1 MMRISIV
8 IPTLNEERALPAT
21 LQNIAECARDCE
33 VIIVDGGS
41 TDHTQEIFA
50 SFRDLP
56 MVWME
61 APRGRGSQMNT
72 AAAQASGDVLLF
84 LHADTHLPPGAPE
97 MIRNALADPQVLGGN
112 FRVRFAPRTP
122 LANFYA
128 WCYNLCSRHTRVFY
142 GDSALFVR
150 KEVFDRMGG
159 FRAERVMEDFEFV
172 LRLRREGRLVY
183 IRQGTVTASARR
195 FPTTGKGIRML
206 GLWFLMHILMACGAN
221 QKTLERLY
229 PPVR

>member
-1 MMRISIV
+1 MRISII
-8 IPTLNEERALPAT
+8 IPTLNEERALPST
-21 LQNIAECARDCE
+21 LRNIAECARDCE

-41 TDHTQEIFA
+41 TDCTRELVA
-50 SFRDLP
+50 SFRVLP

-61 APRGRGSQMNT
+61 APRGRGNQMN
-72 AAAQASGDVLLF
+72 AAAARASGDVLLF

-112 FRVRFAPRTP
+112 FRIRFAPSTP

-128 WCYNLCSRHTRVFY
+128 WCYNLRSHIRIFY

-159 FRAERVMEDFEFV
+159 YRAERVMEDFEFV
-172 LRLRREGRLVY
+172 LRLRREGRLAY
-183 IRQGTVTASARR
+183 IRQGTVTSSARR
-195 FPTTGKGIRML
+195 FPTTGKGMMML
-206 GLWFLMHILMACGAN
+206 GLWFLMHILMACGVN